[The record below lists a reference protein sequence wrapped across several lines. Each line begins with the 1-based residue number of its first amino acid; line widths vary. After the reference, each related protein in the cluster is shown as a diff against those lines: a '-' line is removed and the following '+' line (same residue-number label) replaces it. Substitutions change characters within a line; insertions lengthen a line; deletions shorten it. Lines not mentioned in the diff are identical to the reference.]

1 METDTGT
8 SSTWSCDQTTSSLTS
23 ALATKQNYASKKEI
37 NLFYFYRTLLQEQK
51 ISGAKSCTDLEY
63 SGRLKDFLSI

>member
-37 NLFYFYRTLLQEQK
+37 NLFYFL
-51 ISGAKSCTDLEY
+51 
-63 SGRLKDFLSI
+63 